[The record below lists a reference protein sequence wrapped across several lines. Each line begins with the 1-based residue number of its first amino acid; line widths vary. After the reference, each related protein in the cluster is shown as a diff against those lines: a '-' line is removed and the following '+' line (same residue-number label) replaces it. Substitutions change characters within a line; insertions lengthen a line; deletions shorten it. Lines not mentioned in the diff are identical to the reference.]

1 MYLLDCSTVDKLSH
15 SVFCSKRLMHY
26 NNLLNIF
33 KFPDFLA
40 LRFAL
45 FFQSRGTSY

>member
-15 SVFCSKRLMHY
+15 SGFCSKRLMRY

-33 KFPDFLA
+33 N
-40 LRFAL
+40 AL